1 MHSGVPGSAHIPQM
15 SAAVSNAIQQRYPDS
30 GAARYGIALEG
41 FQGMVAS
48 VMLRYAEQASED
60 EQIALVA
67 GLHTQ
72 ELVLAR
78 ACAAGNELA
87 WEEFLTRYR
96 DSLYQ
101 TAYRI
106 ANDEATARE
115 LADGLY
121 GDLFG
126 IPDNNGRRRS
136 KLDYY
141 MGRGSLEGW
150 LRTVLSQ
157 NFVDRYRSQRKEV
170 SLEEQIENGTSFAA
184 KQDAVVTTP
193 DDGLNNAVAD
203 ALAELNGEERFL
215 LASYYLDG
223 RTLAEIARILRV
235 HESTISRK
243 LDKLT
248 GELRKRVRKR
258 LQSRGMSPRRCDE
271 LLQELDVRD
280 LDVDVAGKLKQETPL
295 QAFYKKDGST
305 T

>member
-1 MHSGVPGSAHIPQM
+1 MHSGFPESAHIPQLR
-15 SAAVSNAIQQRYPDS
+15 AAASQAIQQRYAES
-30 GAARYGIALEG
+30 GAARYGIALEA
-41 FQGMVAS
+41 FQQIVANI
-48 VMLRYAEQASED
+48 VLRYAEQATED
-60 EQIALVA
+60 EQISLI
-67 GLHTQ
+67 GSLHVE

-78 ACAAGNELA
+78 ACAAGSDSA
-87 WEEFLTRYR
+87 WEEFLARYR
-96 DSLYQ
+96 APLYE
-101 TAYRI
+101 TAHRI
-106 ANDEATARE
+106 TNDEATARE

-121 GDLFG
+121 GDLYG
-126 IPDNNGRRRS
+126 IPNDSGRRRS

-170 SLEEQIENGTSFAA
+170 SLEEQIENGSSFAA
-184 KQDAVVTTP
+184 KQDGTSTTP
-193 DDGLNNAVAD
+193 DIRVSDAIAD
-203 ALAELNGEERFL
+203 ALTELNGEERFL

-248 GELRKRVRKR
+248 GVLRKRVRKR
-258 LQSRGMSPRRCDE
+258 LQSNGISERRCDE

-295 QAFYKKDGST
+295 EAFYKKDGST